1 MAKKV
6 ESFLVS
12 QRRKLAEQ
20 QAAKAAAAAE
30 RPTDTDENV
39 NRIRAVTDSI
49 IGIKDPDDLMN
60 ALREVLTEGS
70 KIPQAGKL
78 YIFVYN
84 AKTPMLRYDQNPF
97 VAVTDVFPW
106 GFRGEN
112 FHWGLMRNYTW
123 NEMVTGLYEVFP
135 SEVKDLQMIPFAKFR
150 LNN

>member
-20 QAAKAAAAAE
+20 QAAKAAAT

-60 ALREVLTEGS
+60 ALREVLTEGP

-112 FHWGLMRNYTW
+112 FHWGLMKNYTW
-123 NEMVTGLYEVFP
+123 NEMVTGLYEVYP
-135 SEVKDLQMIPFAKFR
+135 SEVKDLQMIPFANFR

>member
-20 QAAKAAAAAE
+20 QAAKAAAT

-150 LNN
+150 LNK

>member
-20 QAAKAAAAAE
+20 QAAKAAAT

-150 LNN
+150 LNS